1 MNNKIS
7 KIIIVLCC
15 LTSTAH
21 AKKDM
26 FGFGNNDN
34 SVSSSDMEKV
44 LVNMTRT
51 MNKDLP
57 RDISA
62 YKQLKTTTAGPGLQ
76 FTYTFIL
83 IKNTSGDTGKK
94 DIANYLHQEE
104 QSVKSSFCSNPK
116 TIFFV
121 KNGVTANYEYYLS
134 DGIYMGDFNV
144 TPKDCGY

>member
-1 MNNKIS
+1 M
-7 KIIIVLCC
+7 CC
-15 LTSTAH
+15 LISTAH

-26 FGFGNNDN
+26 FGFGSNDN
-34 SVSSSDMEKV
+34 SVSSSEMEKI
-44 LVNMTRT
+44 LVKMTRT

-57 RDISA
+57 RDITA
-62 YKQLKTTTAGPGLQ
+62 YEQLKTTTAGPGLRY
-76 FTYTFIL
+76 TYTFIL
-83 IKNTSGDTGKK
+83 TKNTSRDSSKE
-94 DIANYLHQEE
+94 DIANYLQQAE

-134 DGIYMGDFNV
+134 DGVYMGDFNV